1 MADMMSYEEM
11 KEFIDGLYEPSVVKH
26 NLKNSNGSYIWSV
39 MDVVKEEDARKDI
52 HMLYGYYMENGSEL
66 IVRAITEYAYAHKL
80 HDLLQGFD
88 LTDEDLTGLADQ
100 AVAELMFYN
109 RKGDDEINVERI
121 EAFSVKILMGLIS
134 WSKNS
139 VNRSKK
145 VLNVNPTNRLKSKR
159 LFYAL

>member
-88 LTDEDLTGLADQ
+88 LTDEDLTGLAYQ

-121 EAFSVKILMGLIS
+121 EAFFRKNPNGVDIMVEKFRKSLEESVKRES
-134 WSKNS
+134 NQ
-139 VNRSKK
+139 
-145 VLNVNPTNRLKSKR
+145 PTEV
-159 LFYAL
+159 

>member
-121 EAFSVKILMGLIS
+121 EAFFRKNPNGVDIMVEKFRKSLEESVKRES
-134 WSKNS
+134 NQ
-139 VNRSKK
+139 
-145 VLNVNPTNRLKSKR
+145 PTEV
-159 LFYAL
+159 